1 MSIKVAIVED
11 NASMRDGLAAL
22 LRMSPGFT
30 LTAACRSGDAAVR
43 ELPPLAPEVVLMDIN
58 MHGISGI
65 ETLRQL
71 RLQLP
76 DLKVIMLTVATD
88 ARHVYSAF
96 ETGADGYLVK
106 DTEPVRI
113 LEAIREVH
121 GGGSPI
127 SSPIARLLVQKFHQ
141 RGPSPHPEDNLTPRE
156 EEILTCLARGY
167 RAKEIADELG
177 ISIHTVQTHIRKIY
191 SKMQVR
197 SGAEAVAKFL
207 TQSGGTGLSNVDP
220 RPGL

>member
-1 MSIKVAIVED
+1 MNIKVAVVED

-22 LRMSPGFT
+22 IRMSPSFSLVAT
-30 LTAACRSGDAAVR
+30 CRNGENAVR
-43 ELPPLAPEVVLMDIN
+43 ELPALAPDVVLMDIN
-58 MHGISGI
+58 MPGLSGI

-71 RLQLP
+71 RQKLATF
-76 DLKVIMLTVATD
+76 KVIMLTVATD
-88 ARHVYSAF
+88 ARHVYAAF

-106 DTEPVRI
+106 DTEPTRI
-113 LEAIREVH
+113 LEAIGEVH

-141 RGPSPHPEDNLTPRE
+141 RGPSAHAEDNLTTRE

-167 RAKEIADELG
+167 RAKEIGDELG

-207 TQSGGTGLSNVDP
+207 TQSGGTGLS
-220 RPGL
+220 